1 MQGLSITHTP
11 GPTVEGR
18 SHFELLFRPILDEL
32 DRYHWLGEGPSTPLI
47 DLWHENGRIFESLT
61 VELETERGGQG
72 IAHQLFRPGTLP
84 GFASFLRDD
93 WLILIGLYGSREQ
106 VLSTTQVFLDWSFSA
121 FGLAE
126 VPEGTTFYE
135 LILRWSPLCF
145 FCDEG
150 RRWEVYARDTRLL
163 GRLRRHLRSLSGLE
177 VVERRLL
184 DRTQG

>member
-1 MQGLSITHTP
+1 MQGLSITHSPGSTP
-11 GPTVEGR
+11 EGR
-18 SHFELLFRPILDEL
+18 SHFEVLFRPILNDLE
-32 DRYHWLGEGPSTPLI
+32 RYYWLGEGPSTPLI

-61 VELETERGGQG
+61 VELPTERGGQS

-93 WLILIGLYGSREQ
+93 WLTLIGLSGSRDQ
-106 VLSTTQVFLDWSFSA
+106 VLAATRAFLDWSFSA

-135 LILRWSPLCF
+135 LILSSSPLCF

-150 RRWEVYARDTRLL
+150 RRWEVYARDARLL
-163 GRLRRHLRSLSGLE
+163 SRMRRHLRSLGGVE
-177 VVERRLL
+177 VVERKLM
-184 DRTQG
+184 DRALG